1 MLSASF
7 LFNLSNFFNQETK
20 QLARVLVEIWLQ
32 NVLLSA
38 MCFNSL
44 AGCFG
49 LVTIYSTVS
58 TSFVS
63 LLFAFRIGNEIY
75 CIPESTQKQEGQR
88 EAGSE
93 INQHNKSADIN
104 MNYGVCDR
112 VFALQ
117 ILIAGFTTV
126 CGNTF
131 AFACAQYVGC
141 CVMNSI
147 KRTR

>member
-1 MLSASF
+1 MAAKFTPLGCILIVWHCALPLLPYSA
-7 LFNLSNFFNQETK
+7 
-20 QLARVLVEIWLQ
+20 I
-32 NVLLSA
+32 
-38 MCFNSL
+38 
-44 AGCFG
+44 
-49 LVTIYSTVS
+49 S
-58 TSFVS
+58 TSFAS
-63 LLFAFRIGNEIY
+63 LLFVFGIGNEIY
-75 CIPESTQKQEGQR
+75 YIPESTQKQEGQR

-104 MNYGVCDR
+104 MNYGVCGR

-147 KRTR
+147 KRTRANYNVYVFLLLMRINK